1 MDCRL
6 EARVKAMVE
15 QLAREHHE
23 ELADA
28 GTLADLEELT
38 CEIGDEV
45 TRLLTERELVRRG
58 QYDID
63 GLAACPDCGQDCP
76 PMPDPDPVVLT
87 GLRGELAY
95 AQPRHSCDRCRRSFF
110 PSGRSLGVAGAQHGH
125 AEGAPESGLG
135 GCEQSQLPVGCR
147 GA

>member
-1 MDCRL
+1 MDCRF

-15 QLAREHHE
+15 ELAREHQQ

-28 GTLADLEELT
+28 GTLVDLEELT

-45 TRLLTERELVRRG
+45 ARLLTQRERVRRG
-58 QYDID
+58 QYDLD
-63 GLAACPDCGQDCP
+63 GLAACPDCGQDGP

-95 AQPRHSCDRCRRSFF
+95 AQPRHYGDR
-110 PSGRSLGVAGAQHGH
+110 
-125 AEGAPESGLG
+125 
-135 GCEQSQLPVGCR
+135 
-147 GA
+147 